1 MARTAPPDGG
11 LLQVRV
17 QPRARHS
24 AVQGWQG
31 AALRVR
37 VTAAPAD
44 GEANR
49 AVAALLAEAFGVP
62 PSSVAL
68 VSGARGRDKRFRVG
82 RLSLEELRR
91 RLPGAGS

>member
-1 MARTAPPDGG
+1 
-11 LLQVRV
+11 VRV
-17 QPRARHS
+17 QPRARQS

-31 AALRVR
+31 AALCVR
-37 VTAAPAD
+37 VTAAPTD

-49 AVAALLAEAFGVP
+49 AVAALLAGAFGVP

-68 VSGARGRDKRFRVG
+68 VSGARGRNKLFRVG
-82 RLSLEELRR
+82 RLSLDDLRA